1 MTTEELTEDVASLK
15 RSVAELERKLHDMNH
30 QPKSNWLPHVL
41 GRFEDFPEFEEI
53 VKFSEEFRKTGGLP
67 DDAKD
72 DGATG
77 E

>member
-15 RSVAELERKLHDMNH
+15 RSVAELERKLHDMEH

-41 GRFEDFPEFEEI
+41 GRFADFTEFEVI
-53 VKFSEEFRKTGGLP
+53 VKFGEEFRKTGGLP